1 MSEVRQTTSVRRL
14 RNGKEV
20 TIKMECNQGDAQQDY
35 KGNDADGNAIVAPD
49 WAANDDERPIFW
61 SEVLANTVRIIYT
74 DDNWTYNATLLT
86 FDTNGLSNNTGL
98 VGYFQKVTYQGV
110 PALKIMKNLASED
123 NQDND
128 MLYLDFAYKVG
139 GIDTRGNASA
149 QIRIGRAATDV
160 YKGTI
165 MPVNDQGF
173 VIRENGGSIQLHGRL
188 RYGGVLVANDKYT
201 IDWKKQT
208 SGVFE
213 PLKDESGNN
222 IVDPSNHTITIT
234 SGMVNSCLNV
244 YAIFKDLQG
253 NELTSDTQGVIDA
266 SDPLSISKGAVPANE
281 TIIEDSDT
289 VVYTP
294 KVVDSEGNTKT
305 EFNSKFKFFLSDEDG
320 NAITG
325 DYDFSSTPTSSQ
337 TITAND
343 VDKADPGELMIEI
356 VADDSY

>member
-1 MSEVRQTTSVRRL
+1 MSEVSATTSVRRL

-20 TIKMECNQGDAQQDY
+20 TSKIDCNHGDAQQDY
-35 KGNDADGNAIVAPD
+35 KGKDSDGNAVVAPD
-49 WAANDDERPIFW
+49 WAVSVDDRPIFW
-61 SEVLANTVRIIYT
+61 AEVLSNQTRIIYT
-74 DDNWTYNATLLT
+74 DDKWTYNATLLT
-86 FDTNGLSNNTGL
+86 FDASGLSTNTGL
-98 VGYFQKVTYQGV
+98 VGTFKKITYQGV
-110 PALKIMKNLASED
+110 PALQIMKNLASED

-139 GIDTRGNASA
+139 GIDTRGQGSA

-160 YKGTI
+160 YKGAI
-165 MPVNDQGF
+165 IPVDDKGF
-173 VIRENGGSIQLHGRL
+173 VIRENGVSLQLHARL
-188 RYGGVLVANDKYT
+188 RLGGVLVAVDKYT
-201 IDWKKQT
+201 VEWKKQT
-208 SGVFE
+208 SGVLE
-213 PLKDESGNN
+213 ALKNDAGQN
-222 IVDPSNHTITIT
+222 IVDPSSHTITVT

-294 KVVDSEGNTKT
+294 KVVDSSGTVKT
-305 EFNSKFKFFLSDEDG
+305 EFNSKFKFHLSNENG
-320 NAITG
+320 TKITG
-325 DYDFSSTPTSSQ
+325 DYDFSNTPTSSQ

-356 VADDSY
+356 VADDTY